1 LVIVV
6 LSLIAIALRIVEL
19 VDVVVR
25 VLVDVVAN
33 RLAPHHF

>member
-6 LSLIAIALRIVEL
+6 LSLIAIALRIVEP

-25 VLVDVVAN
+25 VLVDVVEK